1 MDWVPNAKHLEFI
14 GRGGSG
20 GKDGFANAPLN
31 QQQIAEL
38 KRAYDLFSPVT
49 KENMVELLNSQGLLV
64 DSMEELEDILEL
76 VPSLKLV
83 NDFHWEDVKML
94 VQSRVVELMQR
105 GRYYGK
111 FMICPITNQVM
122 LFSLYTNKDIPF
134 CIRQLC

>member
-1 MDWVPNAKHLEFI
+1 M
-14 GRGGSG
+14 
-20 GKDGFANAPLN
+20 
-31 QQQIAEL
+31 
-38 KRAYDLFSPVT
+38 
-49 KENMVELLNSQGLLV
+49 